1 MEYQNCSD
9 HYRSGS
15 HLLNIRDQMQRRQA
29 PGNTVNILGPSLAAS
44 LYSFV
49 GYAGNMWRADH
60 VFHLEQ
66 RVRHDMWD

>member
-15 HLLNIRDQMQRRQA
+15 HLLNIRDQMQRGQA

-44 LYSFV
+44 LFWSSGF
-49 GYAGNMWRADH
+49 
-60 VFHLEQ
+60 
-66 RVRHDMWD
+66 DMTCGINQKNG